1 MSMRQ
6 RPDGIR
12 RLAAALGADRVR
24 RKEQEGGTMRRF
36 APEAG
41 DAGKAGIASG
51 RRRLVGALAAVAC
64 LAAAFGAASSV
75 ESTAE
80 ASPQADAGKVV
91 FFSNQLAQ
99 VSEVNQVRNV
109 LLKGFDGDVDF
120 IVPPVGQPQVFFNRV
135 EAEARAGRG
144 SISLLGALHGD
155 YLVIQRYLRDLTP
168 VANQLRRAGI
178 PRELMTLGKLGTK
191 RQLYIPW
198 MQATYIMVANRR
210 ALQYLPRGADVNALT
225 YGQFHQWAKN
235 ISDRTGQR
243 RVAFP
248 AGTNGLIPRFFQ
260 GYLLPSF
267 SGGVVTTFKSPGAA
281 AGWKYMRSI
290 WRYSHPQSLSYN
302 FMQDPLQS
310 GEVWVAWDHVARLV
324 NALKAR
330 PGDYVA
336 FPAPKGPKGR
346 GYMPVLAGL
355 AVPKTAPNARGGQA
369 LIRWMTGKATQARTL
384 GSVGFFPVVGARLSR
399 QLGAGLLKMNAAVG
413 RAQRSKDAVESLLP
427 VGLGAEGGNF
437 NRVYT
442 DTFVRIVVRGENI
455 QKVLNE
461 QAVQLQEIM
470 DKTGAPCWAPDPP
483 SRGRPC
489 RVR

>member
-1 MSMRQ
+1 MSKR
-6 RPDGIR
+6 
-12 RLAAALGADRVR
+12 DRVR
-24 RKEQEGGTMRRF
+24 RNDRKGGTVH
-36 APEAG
+36 
-41 DAGKAGIASG
+41 
-51 RRRLVGALAAVAC
+51 RLMLLVAAVAS
-64 LAAAFGAASSV
+64 LAAAFAVASTV
-75 ESTAE
+75 EGTAE

-91 FFSNQLAQ
+91 FFSNQLAT
-99 VSEVNQVRNV
+99 VNETSQVRDV
-109 LLKGFDGDVDF
+109 LLKGFNGDVDF
-120 IVPPVGQPQVFFNRV
+120 ITPPVGQPQVFFNRV

-144 SISLLGALHGD
+144 TISLLGALHGD

-168 VANQLRRAGI
+168 LANQMKRAGI
-178 PRELMTLGKLGTK
+178 PKDVMTLGKLGTR

-210 ALQYLPRGADVNALT
+210 ALQYLPKGANINALT
-225 YGQFHQWAKN
+225 YGQFNQWAKN
-235 ISDRTGQR
+235 ITQRTGQK

-248 AGTNGLIPRFFQ
+248 AGTNGLIKRFFQ

-267 SGGVVTTFKSPGAA
+267 SGGVVTTFKSPGAV

-290 WRYSHPQSLSYN
+290 WRYAHPQSLSYN

-355 AVPKTAPNARGGQA
+355 AVPRTAPNAAGGQA

-384 GSVGFFPVVGARLSR
+384 GSVGFFPVRAARYSR

-413 RAQRSKDAVESLLP
+413 RAQRSKDALKSLLP
-427 VGLGAEGGNF
+427 VGLGAESGNF
-437 NRVYT
+437 DKVYT

-461 QAVQLQEIM
+461 QAVQLQAIM

>member
-1 MSMRQ
+1 MSKRG
-6 RPDGIR
+6 RER
-12 RLAAALGADRVR
+12 RNDR
-24 RKEQEGGTMRRF
+24 KGGTVH
-36 APEAG
+36 
-41 DAGKAGIASG
+41 
-51 RRRLVGALAAVAC
+51 RLMLLVAAVAS
-64 LAAAFGAASSV
+64 LAAAFGVASTV
-75 ESTAE
+75 EGTAE
-80 ASPQADAGKVV
+80 ASPQADAGKVI
-91 FFSNQLAQ
+91 FFSNQLAT
-99 VSEVNQVRNV
+99 VNETSQVRNV
-109 LLKGFDGDVDF
+109 LLKGFNGDVDF
-120 IVPPVGQPQVFFNRV
+120 ITPPVGQPQVFFNRV
-135 EAEARAGRG
+135 EAEAQAGRG

-155 YLVIQRYLRDLTP
+155 YLVIQKYLRDLTP

-178 PRELMTLGKLGTK
+178 PKDLMTLGKLGTR

-210 ALQYLPRGADVNALT
+210 ALQYLPRGAKVNALT
-225 YGQFHQWAKN
+225 YGQYHQWAKN
-235 ISDRTGQR
+235 IAQRTGQR

-267 SGGVVTTFKSPGAA
+267 SGGVVTTFRSPGAVS
-281 AGWKYMRSI
+281 GWKYMRSI
-290 WRYSHPQSLSYN
+290 WRYAHPQSLSYN

-355 AVPKTAPNARGGQA
+355 AVPRTAPNAAGGQA

-384 GSVGFFPVVGARLSR
+384 GSVGFFPVRAARYSR
-399 QLGAGLLKMNAAVG
+399 QLGQGLLKMNAAVG
-413 RAQRSKDAVESLLP
+413 RAQRSKDALKSLLP

-437 NRVYT
+437 NRIYT

-461 QAVQLQEIM
+461 
-470 DKTGAPCWAPDPP
+470 
-483 SRGRPC
+483 
-489 RVR
+489 

>member
-6 RPDGIR
+6 TPDGSR
-12 RLAAALGADRVR
+12 RLAAALGADQVR

-36 APEAG
+36 APLA
-41 DAGKAGIASG
+41 
-51 RRRLVGALAAVAC
+51 AAVAC
-64 LAAAFGAASSV
+64 LAAAFGAATSV
-75 ESTAE
+75 EATAE
-80 ASPQADAGKVV
+80 ASPQADAGKVI

-99 VSEVNQVRNV
+99 VSEVSQVRNV
-109 LLKGFDGDVDF
+109 LLKGFNGDVDF

-168 VANQLRRAGI
+168 VASQLQRAGI
-178 PRELMTLGKLGTK
+178 PRKLMTLGKLGTK

-235 ISDRTGQR
+235 IADRTGQR

-355 AVPKTAPNARGGQA
+355 AVPRTAPNAAGGQA

-399 QLGAGLLKMNAAVG
+399 QLGAGLLKMNSAVG
-413 RAQRSKDAVESLLP
+413 RAQRSKDALESLLP
-427 VGLGAEGGNF
+427 IGLGAEGGNF

-461 QAVQLQEIM
+461 QAAQLQEIM

>member
-1 MSMRQ
+1 VH
-6 RPDGIR
+6 
-12 RLAAALGADRVR
+12 RLML
-24 RKEQEGGTMRRF
+24 
-36 APEAG
+36 
-41 DAGKAGIASG
+41 
-51 RRRLVGALAAVAC
+51 LVAAVAS
-64 LAAAFGAASSV
+64 LAAAFAVASTV
-75 ESTAE
+75 EGTAE

-91 FFSNQLAQ
+91 FFSNQLAT
-99 VSEVNQVRNV
+99 VNETNQVRTT
-109 LLKGFDGDVDF
+109 LLRGFNGDVDF
-120 IVPPVGQPQVFFNRV
+120 ITPPVGQPQVFFNRV

-155 YLVIQRYLRDLTP
+155 YLVIQQYLRDLTP
-168 VANQLRRAGI
+168 VANQLRQAGI
-178 PRELMTLGKLGTK
+178 PRKLMTLGRLGTR

-210 ALQYLPRGADVNALT
+210 ALQYLPRGADINALT

-235 ISDRTGQR
+235 ITQRTGQR

-248 AGTNGLIPRFFQ
+248 AGTNGLINRFFQ
-260 GYLLPSF
+260 GYMLPSF
-267 SGGVVTTFKSPGAA
+267 SGGVVTTFRSKAA
-281 AGWKYMRSI
+281 ASGWAYMRSI
-290 WRYSHPQSLSYN
+290 WRYAHPQSLSYN

-336 FPAPKGPKGR
+336 FPAPRGPKGR

-355 AVPKTAPNARGGQA
+355 AIPRTAPNAAGGQA

-384 GSVGFFPVVGARLSR
+384 GSVGFFPVRAARYSR
-399 QLGAGLLKMNAAVG
+399 QLGEGLLKMNGAVG
-413 RAQRSKDAVESLLP
+413 RTQRAKDALESLLP
-427 VGLGAEGGNF
+427 VGLGAESGNF
-437 NRVYT
+437 SRVYT

-470 DKTGAPCWAPDPP
+470 NKTGAPCWAPDPP

>member
-1 MSMRQ
+1 MSKRP

-12 RLAAALGADRVR
+12 RPTAAMGADRVR
-24 RKEQEGGTMRRF
+24 RNERNGGTMRRF
-36 APEAG
+36 APLA
-41 DAGKAGIASG
+41 
-51 RRRLVGALAAVAC
+51 AAVAC
-64 LAAAFGAASSV
+64 LAAAFGVAASV

-80 ASPQADAGKVV
+80 ASPQADAGKVI
-91 FFSNQLAQ
+91 FFSNQLAT
-99 VSEVNQVRNV
+99 VNETSQVRNV
-109 LLKGFDGDVDF
+109 LLKGFNGDVDF
-120 IVPPVGQPQVFFNRV
+120 ITPPVGQPQVFFNRV

-178 PRELMTLGKLGTK
+178 PKDLMALGKLGTR

-225 YGQFHQWAKN
+225 YGQYHQWAKN
-235 ISDRTGQR
+235 IATRTGQR

-267 SGGVVTTFKSPGAA
+267 SGGVVTTFRSPGAVQ
-281 AGWKYMRSI
+281 GWKYMRSI
-290 WRYSHPQSLSYN
+290 WRYAHPQSLSYN

-355 AVPKTAPNARGGQA
+355 AVPRTAPNAAGGQA
-369 LIRWMTGKATQARTL
+369 LIRWMTGKTTQARTL
-384 GSVGFFPVVGARLSR
+384 GSVGFFPVVAARLSR
-399 QLGAGLLKMNAAVG
+399 QLGEGLLKMNAAVG
-413 RAQRSKDAVESLLP
+413 RAQRSDDAVKSLLP

-461 QAVQLQEIM
+461 QAVQLQAIM

>member
-1 MSMRQ
+1 MSTR
-6 RPDGIR
+6 
-12 RLAAALGADRVR
+12 DRVR
-24 RKEQEGGTMRRF
+24 RNDRKGGTVH
-36 APEAG
+36 
-41 DAGKAGIASG
+41 
-51 RRRLVGALAAVAC
+51 RLMLLVAAVAS
-64 LAAAFGAASSV
+64 LAAAFAVASTV
-75 ESTAE
+75 EGTAE
-80 ASPQADAGKVV
+80 ASPRADAGNVV

-109 LLKGFDGDVDF
+109 LLKGFDGDVDY

-178 PRELMTLGKLGTK
+178 PRKLMTLGKLGTR

-210 ALQYLPRGADVNALT
+210 ALQYLPRGADINALT

-235 ISDRTGQR
+235 ITQRTGQR

-248 AGTNGLIPRFFQ
+248 AGTNGLINRFFQ
-260 GYLLPSF
+260 GYMLPSF
-267 SGGVVTTFKSPGAA
+267 SGGVVTTFKSKAA
-281 AGWKYMRSI
+281 ASGWAYMRSI
-290 WRYSHPQSLSYN
+290 WRYAHPQSLSYN

-355 AVPKTAPNARGGQA
+355 AIPRTAPNATGGQA

-384 GSVGFFPVVGARLSR
+384 GSVGFFPVRAARYSR
-399 QLGAGLLKMNAAVG
+399 QLGEGLLKMNAAVG
-413 RAQRSKDAVESLLP
+413 RTQRAKDAVESLLP
-427 VGLGAEGGNF
+427 VGLGAESGNF
-437 NRVYT
+437 SRIYT

-470 DKTGAPCWAPDPP
+470 NKTGAPCWAPDPP

>member
-1 MSMRQ
+1 MSKR
-6 RPDGIR
+6 
-12 RLAAALGADRVR
+12 DRVR
-24 RKEQEGGTMRRF
+24 RNDRKGGTVH
-36 APEAG
+36 
-41 DAGKAGIASG
+41 
-51 RRRLVGALAAVAC
+51 RLMLLVAAVAS
-64 LAAAFGAASSV
+64 LAAAFAVASTV
-75 ESTAE
+75 EGTAE

-91 FFSNQLAQ
+91 FFSNQLAT
-99 VSEVNQVRNV
+99 VNETSQVRDV
-109 LLKGFDGDVDF
+109 LLKGFNGDVDF
-120 IVPPVGQPQVFFNRV
+120 ITPPVGQPQVFFNRV

-168 VANQLRRAGI
+168 VANQLKRAGI
-178 PRELMTLGKLGTK
+178 PKDLMALGKLGTR

-210 ALQYLPRGADVNALT
+210 ALQYLPRGAKVNALT
-225 YGQFHQWAKN
+225 YGQYHQWAKN
-235 ISDRTGQR
+235 IAERTGQR

-267 SGGVVTTFKSPGAA
+267 SGGVVTTFKSPGAV

-290 WRYSHPQSLSYN
+290 WRYAHPQSLSYN
-302 FMQDPLQS
+302 FMQDALQS

-355 AVPKTAPNARGGQA
+355 AVPRTAPNAAGGQA

-384 GSVGFFPVVGARLSR
+384 GSVGFFPVRAARYSR

-413 RAQRSKDAVESLLP
+413 RAQRSKDALKSLLP
-427 VGLGAEGGNF
+427 VGLGTEGGNF
-437 NRVYT
+437 NRIYT

-461 QAVQLQEIM
+461 QAVQLQAIM

>member
-1 MSMRQ
+1 MTMRQ

-12 RLAAALGADRVR
+12 RLAAALGADQVR

-36 APEAG
+36 APLA
-41 DAGKAGIASG
+41 
-51 RRRLVGALAAVAC
+51 AAVAC
-64 LAAAFGAASSV
+64 LGAAFGAAISV
-75 ESTAE
+75 DSTAE
-80 ASPQADAGKVV
+80 ASPQANAGKVI

-109 LLKGFDGDVDF
+109 LLKGFNGDVDF

-168 VANQLRRAGI
+168 VANQLQRAGI
-178 PRELMTLGKLGTK
+178 PKKLMTLGKLGTK

-235 ISDRTGQR
+235 IADQTGQR

-290 WRYSHPQSLSYN
+290 WRYAHPQSLSYN

-355 AVPKTAPNARGGQA
+355 AVPRTAPNAAGGQA

-384 GSVGFFPVVGARLSR
+384 GSVGFFPVVGARLSK
-399 QLGAGLLKMNAAVG
+399 QLGAGLLKMNSAVG
-413 RAQRSKDAVESLLP
+413 RAQRSKDALESLLP
-427 VGLGAEGGNF
+427 IGLGAEGGNF

-461 QAVQLQEIM
+461 QAAQLQEIM

>member
-1 MSMRQ
+1 MSKHARGQEQKGGTVQ
-6 RPDGIR
+6 RFIV
-12 RLAAALGADRVR
+12 LAAAG
-24 RKEQEGGTMRRF
+24 
-36 APEAG
+36 
-41 DAGKAGIASG
+41 
-51 RRRLVGALAAVAC
+51 AC
-64 LAAAFGAASSV
+64 LAVAFAAAGSAG
-75 ESTAE
+75 STA
-80 ASPQADAGKVV
+80 AAGPQADVGKVI
-91 FFSNQLAQ
+91 FFSNQLAT
-99 VSEVNQVRNV
+99 VNETNQVRNT
-109 LLKGFDGDVDF
+109 LLRGFNGDVDF
-120 IVPPVGQPQVFFNRV
+120 ITPPVGQPQVFFNRV

-155 YLVIQRYLRDLTP
+155 YLVIQQYLRDLTP
-168 VANQLRRAGI
+168 LGRQLRNAGI
-178 PRELMTLGKLGTK
+178 PKDLMDLGKLGS
-191 RQLYIPW
+191 RNRLYYVPW

-210 ALQYLPRGADVNALT
+210 ALQYLPRGANVNSLT
-225 YGQFHQWAKN
+225 YGQYHQWAKN
-235 ISDRTGQR
+235 IADRTGQR

-267 SGGVVTTFKSPGAA
+267 SGGVVTTFRSPGAVQ
-281 AGWKYMRSI
+281 GWKYMRSI

-330 PGDYVA
+330 PQDYVA
-336 FPAPKGPKGR
+336 FPPPKGPKGR

-355 AVPKTAPNARGGQA
+355 AVPRTAPNAAGAQA

-384 GSVGFFPVVGARLSR
+384 GSVGFFPVRAARYSR
-399 QLGAGLLKMNAAVG
+399 QLGEGLLKMNTAVG
-413 RAQRSKDAVESLLP
+413 RTQRSKDALKSLLP

-437 NRVYT
+437 NRIYT

-455 QKVLNE
+455 QRVLNDE
-461 QAVQLQEIM
+461 AADLQEIM
-470 DKTGAPCWAPDPP
+470 NKTGAPCWAPDPP
-483 SRGRPC
+483 SGRRPC

>member
-1 MSMRQ
+1 MSKGQ

-12 RLAAALGADRVR
+12 RPTAALGADQVR
-24 RKEQEGGTMRRF
+24 RNERNGGTMRRF
-36 APEAG
+36 APLA
-41 DAGKAGIASG
+41 
-51 RRRLVGALAAVAC
+51 AAVAC
-64 LAAAFGAASSV
+64 LAAAFAVASSV
-75 ESTAE
+75 ESTAA
-80 ASPQADAGKVV
+80 ASPQADAGNVV
-91 FFSNQLAQ
+91 FFSNQLAT
-99 VSEVNQVRNV
+99 VNETNQVRNT
-109 LLKGFDGDVDF
+109 LLKGFNGDVDF
-120 IVPPVGQPQVFFNRV
+120 ITPPVGQPQVFFNRV

-144 SISLLGALHGD
+144 TVSLLGALHGD

-168 VANQLRRAGI
+168 LANQLRRAGI
-178 PRELMTLGKLGTK
+178 PRDLMTLGKLGTR

-210 ALQYLPRGADVNALT
+210 ALQYLPRGANVNSLT
-225 YGQFHQWAKN
+225 YGQYHQWAKN
-235 ISDRTGQR
+235 ISDRTGQK

-267 SGGVVTTFKSPGAA
+267 SGGVVTTFRSPGAVQ
-281 AGWKYMRSI
+281 GWKYMRSI
-290 WRYSHPQSLSYN
+290 WRYAHPQSLSYN

-330 PGDYVA
+330 PDDYVA

-355 AVPKTAPNARGGQA
+355 AVPRTAPNAPGAQA

-384 GSVGFFPVVGARLSR
+384 GAVGFFPVRAARYSR
-399 QLGAGLLKMNAAVG
+399 QLGEGLLKMNAAVG
-413 RAQRSKDAVESLLP
+413 RAQRSNDALKSLLP

-437 NRVYT
+437 NRVFT

-470 DKTGAPCWAPDPP
+470 NKTGAPCWAPDPP
-483 SRGRPC
+483 SGRRPC

>member
-1 MSMRQ
+1 MSKLEG
-6 RPDGIR
+6 PGGIR
-12 RLAAALGADRVR
+12 RPGGALGANQVGRNER
-24 RKEQEGGTMRRF
+24 NGGTMRRF
-36 APEAG
+36 APLA
-41 DAGKAGIASG
+41 
-51 RRRLVGALAAVAC
+51 AAVAC
-64 LAAAFGAASSV
+64 LAAAFAVASSV
-75 ESTAE
+75 ESTAA

-91 FFSNQLAQ
+91 FFSNQLAT
-99 VSEVNQVRNV
+99 VNETNQVRNT
-109 LLKGFDGDVDF
+109 LLKGFNGDVDF

-144 SISLLGALHGD
+144 TVSLLGALHGD
-155 YLVIQRYLRDLTP
+155 YLVIQKYLRDLTP
-168 VANQLRRAGI
+168 VANQLKKAGI
-178 PRELMTLGKLGTK
+178 PKDLMALGKMGTR

-210 ALQYLPRGADVNALT
+210 ALQYLPRGANVNSLT
-225 YGQFHQWAKN
+225 YGQYHQWAKN
-235 ISDRTGQR
+235 IADRTGQR

-267 SGGVVTTFKSPGAA
+267 SGGVVTTFRSPGAVQ
-281 AGWKYMRSI
+281 GWKYMRSI
-290 WRYSHPQSLSYN
+290 WRYVHPQSLSYN

-355 AVPKTAPNARGGQA
+355 AVPRTAPNAAGGQA

-384 GSVGFFPVVGARLSR
+384 GAVGFFPVRAARYSR
-399 QLGAGLLKMNAAVG
+399 QLGEGLLKMNAAVG
-413 RAQRSKDAVESLLP
+413 RAQRSNDALKSLLP

-437 NRVYT
+437 NRIYT

-455 QKVLNE
+455 QRVLNDE
-461 QAVQLQEIM
+461 GAKLQEIM
-470 DKTGAPCWAPDPP
+470 NKTGAPCWAPDPP
-483 SRGRPC
+483 SGRRPC